1 MNLLDG
7 LNSGQRTAVET
18 TEGPLLVLAG
28 AGTGKTRVIT
38 YRIAYLIQK
47 GIPPENILGVTFTNK
62 AADNMKERV
71 RELLIRAGLGVAD
84 PWISTFHSF
93 CARLL
98 RKEAARLGL
107 SRSFA
112 IYDED
117 DQTAA
122 VKLALDRLG
131 AAEKGASV
139 RPYLWAISHAKN
151 HGITAREMAEKAAA
165 SSDPNAKLIARV
177 YEAYEDVLRQTGS
190 LDFDDLLLRAGQV
203 LRESEEARAT
213 WTARFRYLLVDEFQD
228 TNRPQYEVMR
238 LLLGPER
245 NVCVVGDEDQAIYSW
260 RGADINILLR
270 FTDNFPDAK
279 VVRLE
284 ENYRSRQFILDAA
297 AGVVKH
303 NTQRLG
309 KQLTATRG
317 EGTLPR
323 YYEARDARA
332 EAEYVGGEIQRLQQE
347 DSAQHI
353 AVLYRAN
360 FQARAFED
368 AMQQFGLH
376 YKVVG
381 GFSFYQRAEV
391 KDLLSYARLAMHTD
405 DDVALL
411 RVLNTPPRGIG
422 AKTADTLKSLAKDRG
437 VSLWTALE
445 AVLAGSQ
452 SGLAPLRG
460 FRELIEDFQK
470 EVEVLD
476 PAEFL
481 DHVLD
486 RTGYLDMLEQRDTA
500 EDAGRAE
507 NLRELVNAVA
517 EGAAQGETLT
527 DFMDRA
533 ALVSA
538 ADSIDERAPV
548 TLLTLHSAKGLEFD
562 HVFLAGLEEG
572 VFPHSRSMG
581 SDDELEEE
589 RRLCYVGMTR
599 ARETL
604 TLTRA
609 VYRRIYG
616 NERVEDSLPSRF
628 LKEIPGELIESAPGS
643 LADAGQTR
651 RYEPDPEY
659 SYSAGEFERRVRRIT
674 SAASPNTGYR
684 RAAGAPGGG
693 SGASRMPKA
702 GSGGHPLI
710 GVRVKHPTYG
720 VGTIIGV
727 DGDDDDRKLTVSF
740 TDHGT
745 KKLVERYANL
755 VRA

>member
-1 MNLLDG
+1 MNLLDE
-7 LNSGQRTAVET
+7 LNPGQRTAVET
-18 TEGPLLVLAG
+18 TEGPLLILAG
-28 AGTGKTRVIT
+28 AGTGKTRAIT
-38 YRIAYLIQK
+38 YRIAHLIAK
-47 GIPPENILGVTFTNK
+47 GVPAESILGVTFTNK
-62 AADNMKERV
+62 AADNMKELV
-71 RELLIRAGLGVAD
+71 RDLLQRAGLGAAD
-84 PWISTFHSF
+84 PWVSTFHSF

-98 RKEAARLGL
+98 RKEAPRLGL
-107 SRSFA
+107 SRSFT

-122 VKLALDRLG
+122 LKLALDRLG
-131 AAEKGASV
+131 AAEKGTSV
-139 RPYLWAISHAKN
+139 RPYLWQISYAKN

-165 SSDPNAKLIARV
+165 DNDPNAKLVARV
-177 YEAYEDVLRQTGS
+177 YEAYEDLLRQTGS
-190 LDFDDLLLRAGQV
+190 LDFDDLLLRAAQV
-203 LRESEEARAT
+203 LRESEEARAF
-213 WTARFRYLLVDEFQD
+213 WQARFRYVLVDEFQD

-238 LLLGPER
+238 LLLGPEK

-270 FTDNFPDAK
+270 FTDNFTDAK

-284 ENYRSRQFILDAA
+284 ENYRSRQYILDAA
-297 AGVVKH
+297 AGVVSH
-303 NTQRLG
+303 NKQRLG
-309 KQLTATRG
+309 KTLKATRG
-317 EGTLPR
+317 EGQLPR

-332 EAEYVGGEIQRLQQE
+332 EAEYVGAEIQRLQGE
-347 DSAQHI
+347 GSAQQI

-376 YKVVG
+376 YKIVG
-381 GFSFYQRAEV
+381 GFSFYQRSEV

-422 AKTADTLKSLAKDRG
+422 AKTADTIKSLAKTRG
-437 VSLWTALE
+437 VSLWLALE
-445 AVLAGSQ
+445 AVLAGSVG
-452 SGLAPLRG
+452 GLAPLRG
-460 FRELIEDFQK
+460 FHELVEDFKK
-470 EVEVLD
+470 EVETRE
-476 PAEFL
+476 PADFL
-481 DHVLD
+481 NHVLD

-517 EGAAQGETLT
+517 EGAAQGETFT

-538 ADSIDERAPV
+538 ADSIDDRAPV

-628 LKEIPGELIESAPGS
+628 LKEIPGELIETAPGS

-659 SYSAGEFERRVRRIT
+659 QYSAGEFERRVRRIT
-674 SAASPNTGYR
+674 SAAGILARGERSSGSSG
-684 RAAGAPGGG
+684 RAA
-693 SGASRMPKA
+693 A
-702 GSGGHPLI
+702 GSRTRKPGAGHPLM

-720 VGTIIGV
+720 MGTIIGV
-727 DGDDDDRKLTVSF
+727 EGEDEDRKLTVSF
-740 TDHGT
+740 PDHGT

>member
-1 MNLLDG
+1 MNLLDE
-7 LNSGQRTAVET
+7 LNPGQRTAVET

-38 YRIAYLIQK
+38 YRIHHLIQK
-47 GIPPENILGVTFTNK
+47 GVPAESILGVTFTNK

-71 RELLIRAGLGVAD
+71 RDLLLRAGLGAAD
-84 PWISTFHSF
+84 PWVSTFHSF

-98 RKEAARLGL
+98 RKEAPRLGL

-122 VKLALDRLG
+122 LKLAIERLG
-131 AAEKGASV
+131 VAEKGASV
-139 RPYLWAISHAKN
+139 RPYLWQISYAKN
-151 HGITAREMAEKAAA
+151 HAISPREMAEKAAA
-165 SSDPNAKLIARV
+165 DNDPNAKLVARV
-177 YEAYEDVLRQTGS
+177 YEAYENLLKQTGS
-190 LDFDDLLLRAGQV
+190 LDFDDLLLRAAQV
-203 LRESEEARAT
+203 LRESKEARDF
-213 WTARFRYLLVDEFQD
+213 WQARFRYVLVDEFQD

-260 RGADINILLR
+260 RGADINILLQ
-270 FTDNFPDAK
+270 FTDNFKDGK

-297 AGVVKH
+297 AGVVSH
-303 NTQRLG
+303 NKQRLG

-317 EGTLPR
+317 EGPLPR

-332 EAEYVGGEIQRLQQE
+332 EAEYVGAEIQRLQQE
-347 DSAQHI
+347 DGSQHI

-391 KDLLSYARLAMHTD
+391 KDLLSYAKLAMHTD
-405 DDVALL
+405 DDIALL

-437 VSLWTALE
+437 VSLWVALE

-452 SGLAPLRG
+452 GGLAPLRE
-460 FRELIEDFQK
+460 FHELMEALRKDVETLEPADF
-470 EVEVLD
+470 LN
-476 PAEFL
+476 
-481 DHVLD
+481 HVLD
-486 RTGYLDMLEQRDTA
+486 RTGYLEMLEQRDTV

-538 ADSIDERAPV
+538 ADSVDERAPV

-572 VFPHSRSMG
+572 VFPHSRSSG
-581 SDDELEEE
+581 SEDELEEE

-609 VYRRIYG
+609 VYRRVYG

-628 LKEIPGELIESAPGS
+628 LKEIPGELIETAPGS

-674 SAASPNTGYR
+674 SSASGTARGQ
-684 RAAGAPGGG
+684 RAPSVSSTPRA
-693 SGASRMPKA
+693 RKA

-720 VGTIIGV
+720 FGTIIGV
-727 DGDDDDRKLTVSF
+727 DGEDDDRKLTVSF
-740 TDHGT
+740 PDHGT

>member
-1 MNLLDG
+1 MNLLDE
-7 LNSGQRTAVET
+7 LNSGQRNAVQT

-38 YRIAYLIQK
+38 YRVAYLIEK
-47 GIPPENILGVTFTNK
+47 GVPAESILAVTFTNK

-71 RELLIRAGLGVAD
+71 RDLLVRGGLGSAD

-98 RKEAARLGL
+98 RKEAPRLGL

-122 VKLALDRLG
+122 VKLALDRMG
-131 AAEKGASV
+131 AAEKGSSV

-151 HGITAREMAEKAAA
+151 HGITARDMAEKAAA
-165 SSDPNAKLIARV
+165 ANDPNAKLVARV
-177 YEAYEDVLRQTGS
+177 YEAYEELLRRTGS
-190 LDFDDLLLRAGQV
+190 LDFDDLLLRAAQV
-203 LRESEEARAT
+203 LRESPEARAY
-213 WTARFRYLLVDEFQD
+213 WQARFRYILVDEFQD
-228 TNRPQYEVMR
+228 TNRPQYEVML
-238 LLLGPER
+238 LLLGLAR

-260 RGADINILLR
+260 RGADINILLK

-284 ENYRSRQFILDAA
+284 ENYRSRQYILDAA
-297 AGVVKH
+297 AGVVQNNK
-303 NTQRLG
+303 QRLG

-332 EAEYVGGEIQRLQQE
+332 EAEFVGGEIHRLQQ
-347 DSAQHI
+347 DDPAQHI

-422 AKTADTLKSLAKDRG
+422 AKTADTLKNLAKDRG

-445 AVLAGSQ
+445 AVLAGSE

-460 FRELIEDFQK
+460 FRELIQDFKK
-470 EVEVLD
+470 EVETRD
-476 PAEFL
+476 PADFL
-481 DHVLD
+481 NYVLD
-486 RTGYLDMLEQRDTA
+486 RTGYLDMLEQRDTS

-517 EGAAQGETLT
+517 EGASQGETLT

-538 ADSIDERAPV
+538 ADSIDDRAPV

-572 VFPHSRSMG
+572 VFPHGRSMG
-581 SDDELEEE
+581 SEDELEEE

-659 SYSAGEFERRVRRIT
+659 SYSAGEFERRVRRIS
-674 SAASPNTGYR
+674 SAASVPVRGPRSTNTFGVSKTR
-684 RAAGAPGGG
+684 
-693 SGASRMPKA
+693 KA

-727 DGDDDDRKLTVSF
+727 DGDEEDRKLTVSF
-740 TDHGT
+740 VDHGT

-755 VRA
+755 VRG

>member
-1 MNLLDG
+1 MNLLDE
-7 LNSGQRTAVET
+7 LNPGQRTAVET

-38 YRIAYLIQK
+38 YRIAHLIQK
-47 GIPPENILGVTFTNK
+47 GVPAESILGVTFTNK
-62 AADNMKERV
+62 AADNMKARV
-71 RELLIRAGLGVAD
+71 RDLLLRAGLGAAD
-84 PWISTFHSF
+84 PWVSTFHSF

-98 RKEAARLGL
+98 RKEAPRLGL

-117 DQTAA
+117 DQIVA

-139 RPYLWAISHAKN
+139 RPFVWQISSAKN
-151 HGITAREMAEKAAA
+151 RGITPRQMAEQAAA
-165 SSDPNAKLIARV
+165 ANDPNAKLAGRV
-177 YEAYEDVLRQTGS
+177 YEAYEELLRQTGS
-190 LDFDDLLLRAGQV
+190 LDFDDLLLRAAQV
-203 LRESEEARAT
+203 LRESQEARSY
-213 WTARFRYLLVDEFQD
+213 WQARFRYVLVDEFQD

-245 NVCVVGDEDQAIYSW
+245 NICVVGDEDQAIYSW

-270 FTDNFPDAK
+270 FTDNFADAK

-297 AGVVKH
+297 AGVVSH
-303 NTQRLG
+303 NKQRLG
-309 KQLTATRG
+309 KLLTATRG
-317 EGTLPR
+317 EGPLPR

-332 EAEYVGGEIQRLQQE
+332 EAEYVGGEIKRLQRE
-347 DSAQHI
+347 DAALHI

-422 AKTADTLKSLAKDRG
+422 AKTGDTLKSLAKDRG
-437 VSLWTALE
+437 FSLWTALE

-460 FRELIEDFQK
+460 FHELIEDFKK
-470 EVEVLD
+470 EIESLD
-476 PAEFL
+476 PADFL
-481 DHVLD
+481 NHVLD

-500 EDAGRAE
+500 DDAGRAE

-533 ALVSA
+533 ALVSS
-538 ADSIDERAPV
+538 ADSFDDRAPV

-562 HVFLAGLEEG
+562 HVFLVGLEEG

-628 LKEIPGELIESAPGS
+628 LKEIPGELIETNPGS

-674 SAASPNTGYR
+674 T
-684 RAAGAPGGG
+684 AAGAPARGQRSSSASG
-693 SGASRMPKA
+693 SAPGSSRTRKPT
-702 GSGGHPLI
+702 GGGHPLI

-727 DGDDDDRKLTVSF
+727 EGDEEDRKLTVSF
-740 TDHGT
+740 IDHGT

>member
-1 MNLLDG
+1 MNLLDE
-7 LNSGQRTAVET
+7 LNPGQRTAVET

-38 YRIAYLIQK
+38 YRIAHLIQK
-47 GIPPENILGVTFTNK
+47 GVPAESILGVTFTNK

-71 RELLIRAGLGVAD
+71 RDLLLRAGLGAGD

-98 RKEAARLGL
+98 RKEAPRLGL

-122 VKLALDRLG
+122 IKLALDRLG
-131 AAEKGASV
+131 ATEKGASV
-139 RPYLWAISHAKN
+139 RPFLWQISYAKN
-151 HGITAREMAEKAAA
+151 HGISAREMTEKAAA
-165 SSDPNAKLIARV
+165 SNDPNARLAARV
-177 YEAYEDVLRQTGS
+177 YEAYEELLRSTGA

-203 LRESEEARAT
+203 LRESKEARAA
-213 WTARFRYLLVDEFQD
+213 WQARFRYVLVDEFQD
-228 TNRPQYEVMR
+228 TNRPQYEVML
-238 LLLGPER
+238 LLLGTER

-270 FTDNFPDAK
+270 FTDNFADAK
-279 VVRLE
+279 MVRLE
-284 ENYRSRQFILDAA
+284 ENYRSPQFILDAA
-297 AGVVKH
+297 AGVVSH
-303 NTQRLG
+303 NVQRLG
-309 KQLTATRG
+309 KKLTATRG
-317 EGTLPR
+317 EGPLPR

-347 DSAQHI
+347 DSSQHI

-445 AVLAGSQ
+445 AILAGSQ

-460 FRELIEDFQK
+460 FRELIEDFKK
-470 EVEVLD
+470 EVESLE
-476 PAEFL
+476 PADFL
-481 DHVLD
+481 NHVLD
-486 RTGYLDMLEQRDTA
+486 RTGYLDMLEQRDTTD
-500 EDAGRAE
+500 DAGRTE

-527 DFMDRA
+527 DFLDRA
-533 ALVSA
+533 ALISSV
-538 ADSIDERAPV
+538 DSFDDRAPV

-599 ARETL
+599 ARESL

-659 SYSAGEFERRVRRIT
+659 SYSAGDFERRVRRIT
-674 SAASPNTGYR
+674 SVAGVPARSRRSPSAS
-684 RAAGAPGGG
+684 G
-693 SGASRMPKA
+693 SSRMRKA
-702 GSGGHPLI
+702 SAGGHALI